1 MKELN
6 NFDNEIFDY
15 INQLKVWK
23 KGSNID
29 NYINKL

>member
-6 NFDNEIFDY
+6 IFDNEIFDY
-15 INQLKVWK
+15 INQLKVWN